1 MNIAAGRHAR
11 NGSAARAVAVGMGD
25 PGFLRHR
32 PRSFSPCDHA
42 IFAGFENPGLDSMG
56 NSTIADN
63 KPAKVALEQGKKY
76 FFCRC
81 GKSRKQPFC
90 DGSHQGSEFTP
101 LAFTCVESKN
111 YFLCQCKQS
120 ANKPYCD
127 GTHKRFPADL
137 VGKPA
142 P

>member
-1 MNIAAGRHAR
+1 
-11 NGSAARAVAVGMGD
+11 
-25 PGFLRHR
+25 
-32 PRSFSPCDHA
+32 
-42 IFAGFENPGLDSMG
+42 MG

-63 KPAKVALEQGKKY
+63 KPAKVSLEQGKKY
-76 FFCRC
+76 FFCMC
-81 GKSRKQPFC
+81 GRSRKQPFC

-101 LAFTCVESKN
+101 LAFTCDESKN

-127 GTHKRFPADL
+127 GTHKQFSADQ

>member
-1 MNIAAGRHAR
+1 
-11 NGSAARAVAVGMGD
+11 
-25 PGFLRHR
+25 
-32 PRSFSPCDHA
+32 
-42 IFAGFENPGLDSMG
+42 MG
-56 NSTIADN
+56 NSTIADD
-63 KPAKVALEQGKKY
+63 KPAKVSLEQGKKY
-76 FFCRC
+76 FFCMC
-81 GKSRKQPFC
+81 GRSRKQPFC

-101 LAFTCVESKN
+101 LAFTCDESKN

-127 GTHKRFPADL
+127 GTHKQFAADQ

>member
-1 MNIAAGRHAR
+1 
-11 NGSAARAVAVGMGD
+11 
-25 PGFLRHR
+25 
-32 PRSFSPCDHA
+32 
-42 IFAGFENPGLDSMG
+42 MG

-76 FFCRC
+76 FFCMC
-81 GKSRKQPFC
+81 GRSRKQPFC

-101 LAFTCVESKN
+101 LAFTCDESKN

-127 GTHKRFPADL
+127 GTHKQFAADQ